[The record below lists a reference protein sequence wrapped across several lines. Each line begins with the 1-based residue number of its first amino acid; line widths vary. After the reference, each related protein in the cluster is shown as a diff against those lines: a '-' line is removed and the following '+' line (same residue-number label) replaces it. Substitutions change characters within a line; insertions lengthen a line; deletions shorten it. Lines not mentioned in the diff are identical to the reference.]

1 MSSSNKHLK
10 LILIMMV
17 QFPHQAPSHIYVP
30 PIAILTTVTQSHE
43 FLKNLNMR
51 ETISYTSV
59 NRLLS

>member
-1 MSSSNKHLK
+1 
-10 LILIMMV
+10 MMV
-17 QFPHQAPSHIYVP
+17 QFPHKAPSHIYVA

-43 FLKNLNMR
+43 FFKNLKMR